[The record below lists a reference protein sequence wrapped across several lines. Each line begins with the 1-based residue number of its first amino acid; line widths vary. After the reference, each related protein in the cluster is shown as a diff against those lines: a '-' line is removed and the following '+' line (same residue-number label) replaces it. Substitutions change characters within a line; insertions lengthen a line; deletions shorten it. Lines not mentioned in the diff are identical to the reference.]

1 MATKPNDL
9 PEPTNMGLVSRY
21 YGASQELEDERPHTP
36 QPADDDRMTGWQLV
50 ATWTA
55 GVVIGWAIVIGV
67 AAALFQLV
75 AWL

>member
-21 YGASQELEDERPHTP
+21 YGASQELEDERPPSP
-36 QPADDDRMTGWQLV
+36 QPTDDRTTGWRLV